1 MKHVTSASV
10 ASCAFKGLWHLNSWT
25 AGHIPV
31 FFLLSTHLLQALTT
45 PPPTQI
51 ICSLSKSAGR
61 KWHRL
66 TLHYMSTNNNNTYS
80 KAELALVFYTSWRS
94 TPTITPKWQNGPFPP
109 FTGVT
114 SVALSIGG
122 LSTSKCGSYR
132 RAVPSPPSPICRR
145 SSSISV
151 ILHHSQTGSSRLASL
166 RHPNTTWFPPGSQK
180 SYVNGS
186 YSSFTVGMGTMH
198 WRGWTQIRMRSPRW
212 TPPNSV
218 RSQHFVFIVILPGYE
233 FRLDVLGCKT
243 PKLAYT
249 GHATRW

>member
-1 MKHVTSASV
+1 MI
-10 ASCAFKGLWHLNSWT
+10 CQ
-25 AGHIPV
+25 
-31 FFLLSTHLLQALTT
+31 FLYL
-45 PPPTQI
+45 
-51 ICSLSKSAGR
+51 
-61 KWHRL
+61 
-66 TLHYMSTNNNNTYS
+66 
-80 KAELALVFYTSWRS
+80 
-94 TPTITPKWQNGPFPP
+94 
-109 FTGVT
+109 
-114 SVALSIGG
+114 
-122 LSTSKCGSYR
+122 
-132 RAVPSPPSPICRR
+132 R

-198 WRGWTQIRMRSPRW
+198 WRGWMQIRMRSPQW

-218 RSQHFVFIVILPGYE
+218 RSQHFVFIVILPSYE

-249 GHATRW
+249 GHATRPYQPAIDGELDNHPGVGRFERLTNDEFKYGNIIVSESNR